1 MGRALLENEHEL
13 QQTEKTID
21 SKYVQQHLANERT
34 YLAWIRTSLA
44 IVGLGFLA
52 YGVLFPSTSR
62 FVQVVTDIIGIGS
75 VLFGGSIIAFAT
87 WDYVKKR
94 KGINN
99 ETFRSPVSGI
109 YLVSTSLV
117 FITMVLML
125 VVTIMLLAPN

>member
-1 MGRALLENEHEL
+1 MGRVLVENEQEL
-13 QQTEKTID
+13 HHTEKTID

-52 YGVLFPSTSR
+52 YGVLFQSTSK

-87 WDYVKKR
+87 LDYVRKR

-109 YLVSTSLV
+109 YLVSTSLI
-117 FITMVLML
+117 FITMVLMVL
-125 VVTIMLLAPN
+125 VSIILLTPN

>member
-1 MGRALLENEHEL
+1 MGRVLVEYEQEL
-13 QQTEKTID
+13 HHTEKTID

-52 YGVLFPSTSR
+52 YGVLFQSTSK

-87 WDYVKKR
+87 LDYVRKR

-109 YLVSTSLV
+109 YLVSTSLI
-117 FITMVLML
+117 FITMVLMVL
-125 VVTIMLLAPN
+125 VSIILLTPN

>member
-1 MGRALLENEHEL
+1 MGRVLFENEHEL
-13 QQTEKTID
+13 QHTEKTID

-52 YGVLFPSTSR
+52 YGVLFQSTSK

-87 WDYVKKR
+87 RDYVRKR
-94 KGINN
+94 KGIND

-109 YLVSTSLV
+109 YLVSTSLI
-117 FITMVLML
+117 FITMVLMVL
-125 VVTIMLLAPN
+125 VGIILLTPN

>member
-1 MGRALLENEHEL
+1 MGKVLLENKQEV

-52 YGVLFPSTSR
+52 YGVLFQSTSK
-62 FVQVVTDIIGIGS
+62 FVQIVTDIIGIGS
-75 VLFGGSIIAFAT
+75 VLFGASIIAFAT
-87 WDYVKKR
+87 RDYVMKR

-99 ETFRSPVSGI
+99 ETFRSPVMGI
-109 YLVSTSLV
+109 FLVSTSLV
-117 FITMVLML
+117 FLTLVLMIL
-125 VVTIMLLAPN
+125 VTIILLAPN